1 MNDSFDPT
9 GTSWCGVSFE
19 TDPPAI
25 AVRERV
31 RLADTDSSGL
41 IYYGA
46 VTPWLSR
53 AHAELVLALG
63 FRQTSLVPTPMLP
76 VVNVELTYHDRL
88 ALGDAYVLRGWVSA
102 PGPAASPWPTRSAAT
117 APGERRMRP
126 TCTSTRPPCGRRR
139 CPTRWWPPP
148 GIGAGRA
155 QRSPPAG
162 SVGHAT
168 ADSRGIGGHALRC
181 ELLHAELR
189 GLGPLRGPG
198 V

>member
-88 ALGDAYVLRGWVSA
+88 ALGDAYVLRGWVERTGTSSVTMA
-102 PGPAASPWPTRSAAT
+102 YEVRRDGTLCVSGRMTHVHLDEAT
-117 APGERRMRP
+117 MRP
-126 TCTSTRPPCGRRR
+126 APL
-139 CPTRWWPPP
+139 P
-148 GIGAGRA
+148 GALVAAARHRGGSGAT
-155 QRSPPAG
+155 QPAG
-162 SVGHAT
+162 G
-168 ADSRGIGGHALRC
+168 
-181 ELLHAELR
+181 
-189 GLGPLRGPG
+189 
-198 V
+198 